1 LSLAVLRAELE
12 ARMPRYRDAAPAIS
26 KLGIG
31 LDDAEFAGGV
41 LWFGL
46 IYRGGEGNPAE
57 QERAI
62 MDRLVRWATRHGGD
76 AAGAAAAIRSVLD
89 EYLPGR

>member
-1 LSLAVLRAELE
+1 
-12 ARMPRYRDAAPAIS
+12 MPKWRDAAAAIS

-31 LDDAEFAGGV
+31 LDGAGFVGGI
-41 LWFGL
+41 LWHGL
-46 IYRGGEGNPAE
+46 TYRGGEGNPAG

-62 MDRLVRWATRHGGD
+62 VDRLVRWATRHGGD
-76 AAGAAAAIRSVLD
+76 TTGAAAAIRSVLD

>member
-1 LSLAVLRAELE
+1 V
-12 ARMPRYRDAAPAIS
+12 ARRGSGDQQA
-26 KLGIG
+26 GIV
-31 LDDAEFAGGV
+31 LDDAEFVGGV

-46 IYRGGEGNPAE
+46 THRGGEGSPAE